1 LNTDDN
7 LFLSNTEFITCFNY
21 FCKEPL
27 WQFSL
32 NTIPNNPHNDNYN
45 KEADWEVKKLIGVLE
60 GKLWIALNHH
70 TIIALDIV
78 TGVLVHQ
85 IHTIANFHCSWLPSA
100 IPLPEAT
107 QIDETTHKLIGF
119 MWEFYWEINPTNGA
133 IQLYDLTNELSVKKI
148 RSDIAN
154 FVLTD
159 SKIYFASHF
168 DSKIGALDRV
178 TKKLTWEYDFKKEED
193 AEPRIMELQGNEN
206 LLGALS
212 SQGILYIFEC
222 EQH

>member
-1 LNTDDN
+1 MIKMILDN
-7 LFLSNTEFITCFNY
+7 CLS
-21 FCKEPL
+21 
-27 WQFSL
+27 WQFLLHSIL
-32 NTIPNNPHNDNYN
+32 NNPHNDNYD
-45 KEADWEVKKLIGVLE
+45 KEADWEIKKLIGVLE
-60 GKLWIALNHH
+60 GKIWIALNHH
-70 TIIALDIV
+70 TIIALDIA

-107 QIDETTHKLIGF
+107 QIDEKTHRLIGF
-119 MWEFYWEINPTNGA
+119 MWEFYWEINPTNGV
-133 IQLYDLTNELSVKKI
+133 IQFYDLANEFFFKKI
-148 RSDIAN
+148 RNDITN

-159 SKIYFASHF
+159 SKIYFVSHF

-178 TKKLTWEYDFKKEED
+178 TKKLTWEYDFKKEEG

-212 SQGILYIFEC
+212 SQGTLYIFER
-222 EQH
+222 EGNT